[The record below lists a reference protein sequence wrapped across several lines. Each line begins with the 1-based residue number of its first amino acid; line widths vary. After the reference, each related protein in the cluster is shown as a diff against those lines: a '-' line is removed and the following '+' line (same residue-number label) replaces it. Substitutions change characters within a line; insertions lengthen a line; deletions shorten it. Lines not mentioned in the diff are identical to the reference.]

1 MKRLLKISFDSL
13 FFSLMP
19 ILQWFLLG
27 LIIDKNLINVFSIT
41 YPLQFMYSLIKSIFG
56 VAPNIQAEKESNKN
70 SVMSGLVLGIFF
82 TFLIFGLFAINVD
95 NFIRFMNM
103 DVQIYHNFCLF
114 SIVQLGLHS
123 IFVIMIEKFYYE
135 EKNTKANIYIILFN
149 ILSLFSLFVFSLIT
163 KDQVIIITGSLLMMV
178 IFIIVMYMLEFEKF
192 KMDFKV
198 FKSIK
203 YDSVDAL
210 DSLLFFF
217 IYFFGLSNAS
227 NFGVQYLAA
236 LNFVALITDCQW
248 DSFAA
253 INEAAK
259 IDLAKNKYD
268 NRKSLKNAYRLLFI
282 LYSAIILMFIIMYNG
297 YELNL
302 GLVAIYLSIEIFDL
316 AIYPIYSL
324 KTCYLN
330 LEYSSVKMTTNMFIA
345 SGIRVVSSFLP
356 IPFCTSLG
364 QLISSIYQLITTNI
378 YMKKFKK
385 IKSGEKEYEFRTIEG
400 GEKEYEFRTIE
411 SGV

>member
-19 ILQWFLLG
+19 IIQWFLLG
-27 LIIDKNLINVFSIT
+27 LLVDKDLINVFSLT
-41 YPLQFMYSLIKSIFG
+41 YPLQFVYSLIKSIFG
-56 VAPNIQAEKESNKN
+56 VAPNIQAEKENNKN
-70 SVMSGLVLGIFF
+70 FVMSGLVLGIFF

-95 NFIRFMNM
+95 SFIRFMNM

-114 SIVQLGLHS
+114 SIAQLGLHS
-123 IFVIMIEKFYYE
+123 VFVIMIEKFYYE

-149 ILSLFSLFVFSLIT
+149 ILSLFSLLGFSLVT
-163 KDQVIIITGSLLMMV
+163 KDQVIITTGSLLMMV

-210 DSLLFFF
+210 DSVLFFF

-227 NFGVQYLAA
+227 NFGVEYLAA

-253 INEAAK
+253 IKEAAK

-268 NRKSLKNAYRLLFI
+268 DKKSLKNAYCLLFI
-282 LYSAIILMFIIMYNG
+282 LYSTIFLMFVIMYNK

-302 GLVAIYLSIEIFDL
+302 DLVAIYLSVEIFDL

-324 KTCYLN
+324 KKCFLT
-330 LEYSSVKMTTNMFIA
+330 LEYSSIKMTFNKFVA
-345 SGIRVVSSFLP
+345 SGIRVIASFLP
-356 IPFCTSLG
+356 TPFCTSLG
-364 QLISSIYQLITTNI
+364 QIVSSIYQLITANI

-385 IKSGEKEYEFRTIEG
+385 SKEKEYELRTIETG
-400 GEKEYEFRTIE
+400 I
-411 SGV
+411 

>member
-27 LIIDKNLINVFSIT
+27 LLIDKNLINVFSIT

-114 SIVQLGLHS
+114 SIAQLGLHG
-123 IFVIMIEKFYYE
+123 IFAIMIEKLYYE
-135 EKNTKANIYIILFN
+135 EKNTTANVHTILFN
-149 ILSLFSLFVFSLIT
+149 TISIISLVIFSLIT
-163 KDQVIIITGSLLMMV
+163 KNQVIIISGVLLIILMYLIIM
-178 IFIIVMYMLEFEKF
+178 FILEFNEF
-192 KMDFKV
+192 KMDFRV

-210 DSLLFFF
+210 DSVLFFF

-227 NFGVQYLAA
+227 TYGVEYLAA

-253 INEAAK
+253 INEVAK

-268 NRKSLKNAYRLLFI
+268 NRKSLKNAYCLLFI
-282 LYSAIILMFIIMYNG
+282 LYSAIFLMFIIMYNG

-302 GLVAIYLSIEIFDL
+302 GLVAIYLSVEIFDL

-330 LEYSSVKMTTNMFIA
+330 LEYSSVKMTTNMFVA

-356 IPFCTSLG
+356 MPFCTSLG
-364 QLISSIYQLITTNI
+364 QLVSSIYQLITTNI

-385 IKSGEKEYEFRTIEG
+385 SEEKEYELRA
-400 GEKEYEFRTIE
+400 IE

>member
-19 ILQWFLLG
+19 IIQWFLLG
-27 LIIDKNLINVFSIT
+27 LLVDKNLINVFSIT

-82 TFLIFGLFAINVD
+82 TFLIFGLFAINVGS
-95 NFIRFMNM
+95 FISFMHM
-103 DVQIYHNFCLF
+103 DVHVYHNFCLF
-114 SIVQLGLHS
+114 SIAQLGLHG
-123 IFVIMIEKFYYE
+123 IFTIMIEKLYYE
-135 EKNTKANIYIILFN
+135 EKNTTANVHTILFN
-149 ILSLFSLFVFSLIT
+149 TISIISLVIFSLIT
-163 KDQVIIITGSLLMMV
+163 KNQVIIISGVLLIILMYLIIM
-178 IFIIVMYMLEFEKF
+178 FILEFNEF
-192 KMDFKV
+192 KMDFRV
-198 FKSIK
+198 FRSIK

-210 DSLLFFF
+210 DSVLFFF

-227 NFGVQYLAA
+227 TYGVEYLAA

-268 NRKSLKNAYRLLFI
+268 NRKSLKNAYCLLFI
-282 LYSAIILMFIIMYNG
+282 LYSTIFLMFVIMYNK

-302 GLVAIYLSIEIFDL
+302 GLVAIYLSVEIFDL
-316 AIYPIYSL
+316 ALYPIYCL
-324 KTCYLN
+324 KKCFLT
-330 LEYSSVKMTTNMFIA
+330 LEYSSIKMTFNKFVA
-345 SGIRVVSSFLP
+345 SGIRVIASFLP
-356 IPFCTSLG
+356 TPFCTSLG
-364 QLISSIYQLITTNI
+364 QMVSSIYQLITANI

-385 IKSGEKEYEFRTIEG
+385 SKEKKYEL
-400 GEKEYEFRTIE
+400 RTIE

>member
-27 LIIDKNLINVFSIT
+27 LLIDKNLINVFSIT

-114 SIVQLGLHS
+114 SIAQLGLHG
-123 IFVIMIEKFYYE
+123 IFAIMIEKLYYE
-135 EKNTKANIYIILFN
+135 EKNTTANVHTILFN
-149 ILSLFSLFVFSLIT
+149 TISIISLVIFSLIT
-163 KDQVIIITGSLLMMV
+163 KNQMIIISGVLLIILTYLIIM
-178 IFIIVMYMLEFEKF
+178 FILEFNEF
-192 KMDFKV
+192 KMDFRV
-198 FKSIK
+198 FRSIK

-210 DSLLFFF
+210 DSVLFFF

-227 NFGVQYLAA
+227 TYGVEYLAA

-268 NRKSLKNAYRLLFI
+268 NRKSLKNAYCLLFI
-282 LYSAIILMFIIMYNG
+282 LYSAIFLMFIIMYNG

-302 GLVAIYLSIEIFDL
+302 GLVAIYLSVEIFDL

-345 SGIRVVSSFLP
+345 SGIRVAVSFLP
-356 IPFCTSLG
+356 MPFCTSLG
-364 QLISSIYQLITTNI
+364 QLVSSIYQLITTNI

-385 IKSGEKEYEFRTIEG
+385 IKCEEKEYELRA
-400 GEKEYEFRTIE
+400 IE

>member
-19 ILQWFLLG
+19 IIQWFLLG
-27 LIIDKNLINVFSIT
+27 LLIDKNLINVFSLT
-41 YPLQFMYSLIKSIFG
+41 YPLQFVYSLIKSIFG
-56 VAPNIQAEKESNKN
+56 VAPNIQAEKENNKN
-70 SVMSGLVLGIFF
+70 FVMSGLVLGIFF
-82 TFLIFGLFAINVD
+82 TFLIFGLFSINVD
-95 NFIRFMNM
+95 NFIRFMHM
-103 DVQIYHNFCLF
+103 DVEVYHNFCLF
-114 SIVQLGLHS
+114 SIAQLGLHG
-123 IFVIMIEKFYYE
+123 IFVIMIEKLYYE
-135 EKNTKANIYIILFN
+135 EKNTKANVYTILFN
-149 ILSLFSLFVFSLIT
+149 GISLGSLLIFSLVT
-163 KDQVIIITGSLLMMV
+163 KDQMIITIGSLLMML

-227 NFGVQYLAA
+227 TYGVEYLAA

-268 NRKSLKNAYRLLFI
+268 NRKSLKNAYCLLFI
-282 LYSAIILMFIIMYNG
+282 LYSSIFLMFIIMYNG
-297 YELNL
+297 YKLNL
-302 GLVAIYLSIEIFDL
+302 GLVIIYLSVEIFDL
-316 AIYPIYSL
+316 ALYPIYSL

-330 LEYSSVKMTTNMFIA
+330 LEYSSVRMTTNMFIA
-345 SGIRVVSSFLP
+345 SGIRVASSFLP
-356 IPFCTSLG
+356 TPFCTSLG
-364 QLISSIYQLITTNI
+364 QLVSSIYQLITTDVF
-378 YMKKFKK
+378 MRKFKK
-385 IKSGEKEYEFRTIEG
+385 IRREEQEYEL
-400 GEKEYEFRTIE
+400 RTIE
-411 SGV
+411 SGI

>member
-1 MKRLLKISFDSL
+1 MVMRLGVEVMKRLLKISFDSL

-27 LIIDKNLINVFSIT
+27 LLIDKNLINVFFIT

-114 SIVQLGLHS
+114 SIAQLGLHG
-123 IFVIMIEKFYYE
+123 IFAIMIEKLYYE
-135 EKNTKANIYIILFN
+135 EKNTTANVHTILFN
-149 ILSLFSLFVFSLIT
+149 TISIISLVIFSLIT
-163 KDQVIIITGSLLMMV
+163 KNQVIIISGVLLTILMYLIIM
-178 IFIIVMYMLEFEKF
+178 FILEFNEF
-192 KMDFKV
+192 KMDFRV
-198 FKSIK
+198 FRSIK

-210 DSLLFFF
+210 DSVLFFF

-227 NFGVQYLAA
+227 TYGVEYLAA

-268 NRKSLKNAYRLLFI
+268 NRKSLKNAYCLLFI
-282 LYSAIILMFIIMYNG
+282 LYSAIFLMFIIMYNG

-302 GLVAIYLSIEIFDL
+302 GLVAIYLSVEIFDL

-345 SGIRVVSSFLP
+345 SGIRVIASFLP
-356 IPFCTSLG
+356 TPFCTSLG
-364 QLISSIYQLITTNI
+364 QLVSSIYQLVTTNI

-385 IKSGEKEYEFRTIEG
+385 IKSEEKEYELRA
-400 GEKEYEFRTIE
+400 IE

>member
-27 LIIDKNLINVFSIT
+27 LLIDKNLINVFSIT

-114 SIVQLGLHS
+114 SIAQLGLHG
-123 IFVIMIEKFYYE
+123 IFAIMIEKLYYE
-135 EKNTKANIYIILFN
+135 EKNTTANVHTILFN
-149 ILSLFSLFVFSLIT
+149 TISIISLVIFSLIT
-163 KDQVIIITGSLLMMV
+163 KNQVIIISGVLLIILMYLIIM
-178 IFIIVMYMLEFEKF
+178 FILEFNEF
-192 KMDFKV
+192 KMDFRV

-210 DSLLFFF
+210 DSVLFFF

-227 NFGVQYLAA
+227 TYGVEYLAA

-253 INEAAK
+253 INEVAK

-268 NRKSLKNAYRLLFI
+268 NRKSLKNAYCLLFI
-282 LYSAIILMFIIMYNG
+282 LYSAIFLMFIIMYNG

-302 GLVAIYLSIEIFDL
+302 ILVAIYLSVEIFDL

-345 SGIRVVSSFLP
+345 SGIRVAASFLP
-356 IPFCTSLG
+356 MPFCTSLG
-364 QLISSIYQLITTNI
+364 QLVSSIYQLVTTNI

-385 IKSGEKEYEFRTIEG
+385 IKSEEKEYELRA
-400 GEKEYEFRTIE
+400 IE

>member
-95 NFIRFMNM
+95 SFISFMHM
-103 DVQIYHNFCLF
+103 DVHVYHNFCLF
-114 SIVQLGLHS
+114 SIAQLGLHG
-123 IFVIMIEKFYYE
+123 IFAIMIEKLYYE
-135 EKNTKANIYIILFN
+135 EKNTTANVHTILFN
-149 ILSLFSLFVFSLIT
+149 TISIISLVIFSLIT
-163 KDQVIIITGSLLMMV
+163 KNQVIIISGVLLIILMYLIIM
-178 IFIIVMYMLEFEKF
+178 FILEFNEF
-192 KMDFKV
+192 KMDFRV
-198 FKSIK
+198 FRSIK

-210 DSLLFFF
+210 DSVLFFF

-227 NFGVQYLAA
+227 TYGVEYLAA

-253 INEAAK
+253 IKEAAK

-268 NRKSLKNAYRLLFI
+268 DKKSLKNAYCLLFI
-282 LYSAIILMFIIMYNG
+282 LYSTIFLMFVIMYNK

-302 GLVAIYLSIEIFDL
+302 GLVAVYLSVEIFDL
-316 AIYPIYSL
+316 ALYPIYCL
-324 KTCYLN
+324 KKCFLT
-330 LEYSSVKMTTNMFIA
+330 LEYSSIKMTFNKFVA
-345 SGIRVVSSFLP
+345 SGIRVIASFLP
-356 IPFCTSLG
+356 TPFCTSLG
-364 QLISSIYQLITTNI
+364 QMVSSVYQLITANI

-385 IKSGEKEYEFRTIEG
+385 SKEKKYEL
-400 GEKEYEFRTIE
+400 RTIE

>member
-27 LIIDKNLINVFSIT
+27 LLIDKNLINVFSIT

-95 NFIRFMNM
+95 SFISFMHM
-103 DVQIYHNFCLF
+103 DVHVYHNFSLF
-114 SIVQLGLHS
+114 SIAQLGLHG
-123 IFVIMIEKFYYE
+123 IFAIMIEKLYYE
-135 EKNTKANIYIILFN
+135 EKNTTANVHTILFN
-149 ILSLFSLFVFSLIT
+149 TISIISLVIFSLIT
-163 KDQVIIITGSLLMMV
+163 KNQVIIISGVLLIILMYLIIM
-178 IFIIVMYMLEFEKF
+178 FILEFNEF
-192 KMDFKV
+192 KMDFRV

-210 DSLLFFF
+210 DSVLFFF

-227 NFGVQYLAA
+227 TYGVEYLAA

-268 NRKSLKNAYRLLFI
+268 NRKSLKNAYCLLFI
-282 LYSAIILMFIIMYNG
+282 LYSAIFLMFIIMYNG

-302 GLVAIYLSIEIFDL
+302 GLVAIYLSVEIFDL

-330 LEYSSVKMTTNMFIA
+330 LEYSSVKMTTNMFVA

-356 IPFCTSLG
+356 MPFCTSLG
-364 QLISSIYQLITTNI
+364 QLVSSIYQLITTNI

-385 IKSGEKEYEFRTIEG
+385 IKSEEKKYEL
-400 GEKEYEFRTIE
+400 RTIE

>member
-1 MKRLLKISFDSL
+1 MIMRLGVEVMKRLLKISFDSL

-19 ILQWFLLG
+19 IIQWFLLG
-27 LIIDKNLINVFSIT
+27 LLVDKNLINVFSIT

-82 TFLIFGLFAINVD
+82 TFLIFGLFAINVGS
-95 NFIRFMNM
+95 FISFMHM
-103 DVQIYHNFCLF
+103 DVHVYHNFCLF
-114 SIVQLGLHS
+114 SIAQLGLHG
-123 IFVIMIEKFYYE
+123 IFTIMIEKLYYE
-135 EKNTKANIYIILFN
+135 EKNTTANVHTILFN
-149 ILSLFSLFVFSLIT
+149 TISIISLVIFSLIT
-163 KDQVIIITGSLLMMV
+163 KNQVIIISGVLLIILMYLIIM
-178 IFIIVMYMLEFEKF
+178 FILEFNEF
-192 KMDFKV
+192 KMDFRV
-198 FKSIK
+198 FRSIK

-210 DSLLFFF
+210 DSVLFFF

-227 NFGVQYLAA
+227 TYGVEYLAA

-268 NRKSLKNAYRLLFI
+268 NRKSLKNAYCLLFI
-282 LYSAIILMFIIMYNG
+282 LYSTIFLMFVIMYNK

-302 GLVAIYLSIEIFDL
+302 GLVAIYLSVEIFDL
-316 AIYPIYSL
+316 ALYPIYCL
-324 KTCYLN
+324 KKCFLT
-330 LEYSSVKMTTNMFIA
+330 LEYSSIKMTFNKFVA
-345 SGIRVVSSFLP
+345 SGIRVIASFLP
-356 IPFCTSLG
+356 TPFCTSLG
-364 QLISSIYQLITTNI
+364 QMVSSIYQLITANI

-385 IKSGEKEYEFRTIEG
+385 SKEKKYEL
-400 GEKEYEFRTIE
+400 RTIE